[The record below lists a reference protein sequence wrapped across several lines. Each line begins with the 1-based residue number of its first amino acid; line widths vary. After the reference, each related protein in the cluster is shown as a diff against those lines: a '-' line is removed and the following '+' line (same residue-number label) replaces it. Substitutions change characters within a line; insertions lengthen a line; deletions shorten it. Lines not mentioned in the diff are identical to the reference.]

1 MIRQSFA
8 VVGIVAMLAANHTQS
23 QEPRRDNPPGGADVR
38 PLAEPSPRPA
48 GQSGG
53 PRRPGDP
60 RGRGAQLPPLDE
72 PPGGRGPDERGRG
85 SGRRP
90 MGPEMRGGLRGGP
103 PGPGMGPSPFEMQ
116 RLEQDDPEMYQ
127 LLVED
132 NRLDREASALARR
145 VREAKST
152 DREKLRAE
160 LAVVVNKHFD
170 VRQQRRELSLKRMEE
185 ELKRLREAIESRSKG
200 RDDVVQRRI
209 TELVGA
215 DKNLEF

>member
-1 MIRQSFA
+1 
-8 VVGIVAMLAANHTQS
+8 
-23 QEPRRDNPPGGADVR
+23 
-38 PLAEPSPRPA
+38 
-48 GQSGG
+48 
-53 PRRPGDP
+53 
-60 RGRGAQLPPLDE
+60 
-72 PPGGRGPDERGRG
+72 
-85 SGRRP
+85 

-132 NRLDREASALARR
+132 NRLDREAIALARR
-145 VREAKST
+145 VREANST
-152 DREKLRAE
+152 DREKLRAD

-200 RDDVVQRRI
+200 REVVVQKRI
-209 TELVGA
+209 TELVGD
-215 DKNLEF
+215 DKDLEF

>member
-1 MIRQSFA
+1 MIRQSLTLA
-8 VVGIVAMLAANHTQS
+8 GIVAILAANHALS
-23 QEPRRDNPPGGADVR
+23 QEPRRENPPGGAGVR
-38 PLAEPSPRPA
+38 PLDEPQPRPG

-53 PRRPGDP
+53 QRRPGDL

-72 PPGGRGPDERGRG
+72 PPGGRGPDEPGRG
-85 SGRRP
+85 AGRRP

-103 PGPGMGPSPFEMQ
+103 PGPGMGPYEMQ

-132 NRLDREASALARR
+132 NRLDREAIALARR

-152 DREKLRAE
+152 DREKLRAD

-200 RDDVVQRRI
+200 REDVVQRRI
-209 TELVGA
+209 TELVGD

>member
-1 MIRQSFA
+1 
-8 VVGIVAMLAANHTQS
+8 
-23 QEPRRDNPPGGADVR
+23 
-38 PLAEPSPRPA
+38 
-48 GQSGG
+48 
-53 PRRPGDP
+53 
-60 RGRGAQLPPLDE
+60 
-72 PPGGRGPDERGRG
+72 
-85 SGRRP
+85 

-103 PGPGMGPSPFEMQ
+103 PGSGMGPPPYEMQ
-116 RLEQDDPEMYQ
+116 RLEQDDPEMHQ

-132 NRLDREASALARR
+132 NRLDREAIALARR

-152 DREKLRAE
+152 EREKLRAD

-209 TELVGA
+209 TELVGD